1 MHVKMMAMTKRRF
14 GIEYREMKWR
24 RRRRRN

>member
-24 RRRRRN
+24 RRRRGN